1 MILAFDLDDAGVVI
15 VVVFSGV
22 CPGTAN
28 LKGLKNGPFHTARL
42 PRRTILAINLKKN
55 FYSLPE
61 NRIVSSRSSLRNS
74 LSFRNTWSLAEL
86 TF

>member
-1 MILAFDLDDAGVVI
+1 
-15 VVVFSGV
+15 
-22 CPGTAN
+22 
-28 LKGLKNGPFHTARL
+28 
-42 PRRTILAINLKKN
+42 LKKN
-55 FYSLPE
+55 LYSLPE